1 MIRDHR
7 TPRFTGLLKA
17 KLLKCMGI
25 YRSSIKRLTNA
36 HKQSW
41 VIKLN
46 TASQRHPQPSLW
58 GLCLLPWLF
67 LCILTV
73 LSDPASIPWLDKPIL
88 VPSHSSDKF
97 DESALHCWRNF
108 KILFPGVVTLNKRRM
123 DWEQNCCKTVF
134 LIKGFHWWPC
144 YRNPLLNYFAPKVSK
159 STSKYTLAGVIS
171 LGELQMNKETK
182 KKKYVNL
189 TLCLALSDTPMINK

>member
-1 MIRDHR
+1 MHINSLELSNWTRSHRDTLNHR
-7 TPRFTGLLKA
+7 YEVIVFTSMA
-17 KLLKCMGI
+17 
-25 YRSSIKRLTNA
+25 
-36 HKQSW
+36 
-41 VIKLN
+41 V
-46 TASQRHPQPSLW
+46 
-58 GLCLLPWLF
+58 F
-67 LCILTV
+67 VILTV

-108 KILFPGVVTLNKRRM
+108 KILFPGVVTLNKRSM

>member
-1 MIRDHR
+1 MHINSLELSNW
-7 TPRFTGLLKA
+7 T
-17 KLLKCMGI
+17 
-25 YRSSIKRLTNA
+25 RLTE
-36 HKQSW
+36 
-41 VIKLN
+41 
-46 TASQRHPQPSLW
+46 TPSTIVTRS
-58 GLCLLPWLF
+58 LCLLPWLF

-108 KILFPGVVTLNKRRM
+108 KILFPGVVTLNKRSM